1 VNRKT
6 ALLIVVAGLGLAA
19 CEGGPAQLPGD
30 SESLAQTAQA
40 AADVGGVVETAQA
53 VGAEGAAETA
63 QAAVEAGGLAETA
76 QAAVETEGLAET
88 AQAAVEAEGLAE
100 TAQAAAEVATQ
111 VAPTLAAA
119 GFTADGL
126 SDPALELASAW
137 QEVYSLPEGV
147 PFTVTATEAQVTAA
161 ILASM
166 ETSGYDESISN
177 LWVTLDDGQV
187 SLDFDVTLGAATVHA
202 TVVFEASVVDG
213 ELTLSL
219 VSAEVAGRSLPT
231 AMLDALNQSISQA
244 VVGASGSTEAEVTLT
259 GLEIDDG
266 VMTVSGVV
274 SQ

>member
-1 VNRKT
+1 MKKKT
-6 ALLIVVAGLGLAA
+6 ALLVVVAGLGLVA
-19 CEGGPAQLPGD
+19 CGGVSPAQLPSD

-63 QAAVEAGGLAETA
+63 QAAVEAGGM
-76 QAAVETEGLAET
+76 AET
-88 AQAAVEAEGLAE
+88 AQAAVEAGAAG
-100 TAQAAAEVATQ
+100 TAAAEVATQ
-111 VAPTLAAA
+111 AAPTLGAAATQIAPTLAAA

-137 QEVYSLPEGV
+137 QEVYSLPEGM
-147 PFTVTATEAQVTAA
+147 PFTVTATEEQVTAA
-161 ILASM
+161 ILKSM
-166 ETSGYDESISN
+166 EASGYGESISN

-187 SLDFDVTLGAATVHA
+187 RLDFDVTLGVATVHA

-213 ELTLSL
+213 ELMLSV

-231 AMLDALNQSISQA
+231 AMLDAFNQSISQA
-244 VVGASGSTEAEVTLT
+244 VVGASSGTEAEVTLT
-259 GLEIDDG
+259 GLEINDG